1 MSDVEIGVRY
11 VLGPH
16 SPDLRE
22 PSLAP
27 RPRFYGCTFLTEEE
41 HAALDPADR
50 VNTWRVSAVFV
61 GGLRVTEWAPSSSPM
76 EAQIVPWLT
85 VALRSAQ
92 RSTLE
97 EAFVR
102 VLGRGGNADALEV
115 LQRMIEALRT
125 SDGE

>member
-1 MSDVEIGVRY
+1 
-11 VLGPH
+11 
-16 SPDLRE
+16 
-22 PSLAP
+22 
-27 RPRFYGCTFLTEEE
+27 
-41 HAALDPADR
+41 
-50 VNTWRVSAVFV
+50 
-61 GGLRVTEWAPSSSPM
+61 M